1 MNVLEVLLF
10 FICVAFVLIFVRFL
24 KGPTLTDRI
33 VAFDTMSLAVTA
45 MLVVLSVYFER
56 SIYLDVAIVFA
67 LLGFIGTTVFGRFIE
82 KGI

>member
-1 MNVLEVLLF
+1 MLDILLF
-10 FICVAFVLIFVRFL
+10 FMGIAFALVFIRFL

-33 VAFDTMSLAVTA
+33 IAFDTMSLAVTA
-45 MLVVLSVYFER
+45 MLVILSVYFQR
-56 SIYLDVAIVFA
+56 AIYLDVAIVFA